1 MRPSTIAAGVPCSQW
16 DACSG
21 VPYALLPALLKPQ
34 PRKKPRTS
42 GASPMSG
49 LWSAVNDSVGQR
61 EMHQPGSALRRSCSD
76 LILLLPLVASFL
88 CISFTAIDSC

>member
-1 MRPSTIAAGVPCSQW
+1 
-16 DACSG
+16 
-21 VPYALLPALLKPQ
+21 
-34 PRKKPRTS
+34 
-42 GASPMSG
+42 MSG

-61 EMHQPGSALRRSCSD
+61 EMHQPGSALRRSYSD